1 MNGFRIKNIPINY
14 LGMKKNK
21 LSICL
26 LIFLTTGLHSKISCA
41 QTITLSQ
48 ILDSI
53 DIRNPALQQY
63 ELKTKSSYAMGNA
76 ARSWMAPSAG
86 IGLSEFPY
94 GDYSKMD
101 NEMMPRKM
109 VMLHLEQMFPDFSKQ
124 KNEQDYYQ
132 SFAQQNKDDRL
143 TEENILFSKAKKA
156 FYNALIAE
164 KKLGVLK
171 EQESQLQL
179 LIKITEGRL
188 QYNKASLPAIYKAKA
203 SLSDFDLQR
212 LNLKSIISQ
221 EIIQLNTLMN
231 NPPDLP
237 ITLDTSLNFEYE
249 EINILPIDSLYIQNH
264 RSDIVRF
271 SDEIHTMKL
280 EQKTTAQSSKPSFG
294 ISWDNMRMNNGMYM
308 YDAMAMVSI
317 PIVPWFSK
325 GYKSKINAMDYQ
337 IQALQKMKEEQTIS
351 ALGNIRKTWKIL
363 QTEKKELELI
373 RDKIIPDYSNTF
385 QAYLN
390 AFSENNGNVFET
402 LQAWND
408 LTAKKMEYLDKTGNM
423 LDTQIMLETEIQKE
437 R

>member
-1 MNGFRIKNIPINY
+1 MAEGKRIEEVWSNKVSSGMNGFRIKNIPINY

-351 ALGNIRKTWKIL
+351 ALGN
-363 QTEKKELELI
+363 
-373 RDKIIPDYSNTF
+373 
-385 QAYLN
+385 
-390 AFSENNGNVFET
+390 
-402 LQAWND
+402 
-408 LTAKKMEYLDKTGNM
+408 
-423 LDTQIMLETEIQKE
+423 
-437 R
+437 